1 MKQLFKTG
9 PNPGTPDMERR
20 LRQVLADC
28 HDVPGA
34 VVPIL
39 QEAQKIYGYLD
50 PSVLEI
56 VAGGL
61 GMSVSQVAS
70 VASFYTFFNREQ
82 YGEHIIRVCRSA
94 PCHVGGAQETVQ
106 ALEQALGISVGGTT
120 PDRAF
125 SLLTCEC
132 LGVCDRA
139 PAVMIDETVY
149 GPVRP
154 ADVPGL
160 LAGFGWEGT

>member
-20 LRQVLADC
+20 LRQVLADY

-34 VVPIL
+34 VVPVL
-39 QEAQKIYGYLD
+39 QEAQRIYGYLE
-50 PSVLEI
+50 PSALELI
-56 VAGGL
+56 AEEM
-61 GMSVSQVAS
+61 GMGVSQVAS

-82 YGEHIIRVCRSA
+82 YGKHIIRVCRSA
-94 PCHVGGAQETVQ
+94 PCHISSAQQTLQ
-106 ALEQALGISVGGTT
+106 TLEQTLGIRLGGTT
-120 PDRAF
+120 PNREF
-125 SLLTCEC
+125 SLLSCEC

-154 ADVPGL
+154 EDVAGL
-160 LAGFGWEGT
+160 LADFGWGGN